1 MLILF
6 LDESGDHNLAKIDPQ
21 YPIFVLGGCIIDLQY
36 HNEHIAPH
44 LSIYKKKLFAREDFI
59 IHTADIARRRGV
71 FRKLTNAEFRDYFYN
86 ETNRLMNELEFKIIA
101 CAILKDDH
109 LRRYGIA
116 AIDPYM
122 LALRVLVERFV
133 YEIKSSEGEKSGFII
148 AESRDE
154 TLDNQLRLA
163 WMDLR
168 TSGTEYV
175 SASALRKYV
184 TDLKIK
190 KKTEDVAGLQVAD
203 LVVSP
208 IGRHILVN
216 SPRKIGKLFRGNSG
230 AALQESIWG
239 MVLLFYQEKLKRRP
253 NDSVAALI
261 SI

>member
-36 HNEHIAPH
+36 HNEHLAPH

-71 FRKLTNAEFRDYFYN
+71 FRKLTNAEFRDCFYN
-86 ETNRLMNELEFKIIA
+86 ETNHLMNELEFKIIA

-175 SASALRKYV
+175 SASELRKYV

-208 IGRHILVN
+208 IGRHILGKQSKEDWKIIQRKFRCSFAGKYMGYGLVIL
-216 SPRKIGKLFRGNSG
+216 PRKTE
-230 AALQESIWG
+230 AAPE
-239 MVLLFYQEKLKRRP
+239 
-253 NDSVAALI
+253 
-261 SI
+261 